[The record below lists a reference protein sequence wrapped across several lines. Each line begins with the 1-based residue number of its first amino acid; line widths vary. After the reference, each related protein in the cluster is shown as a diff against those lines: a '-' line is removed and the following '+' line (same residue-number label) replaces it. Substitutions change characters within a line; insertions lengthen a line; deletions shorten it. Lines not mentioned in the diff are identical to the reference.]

1 MKKALKII
9 VPIVA
14 VIAILLAIVYFMI
27 LHPRIMIYRAVR
39 EFIKGIPYS
48 AEYFTEYNV
57 HNDTYTEIETDWY
70 TLTLPSEIQLQPSLE
85 GSSLRQYK
93 NTDETITVLLDG
105 KSDNS
110 DLNMYAQENYSE
122 ISTVDLNME
131 LERFKN
137 GFDKIGKGHPDS
149 AYGLHKCA
157 ALINSDD
164 YDFWDLEKG
173 YAFLVV
179 GLFKAFNEP
188 ITGRY
193 HLIYESEEICGIFS
207 YDIKTDEET
216 NAEYYSI
223 WFDFYSTDD
232 LNTEYVIIAKT
243 QTLEDVYAIVNSIT
257 FNR

>member
-1 MKKALKII
+1 MKRRLKII
-9 VPIVA
+9 APIA
-14 VIAILLAIVYFMI
+14 VVVILLGIAYLLI
-27 LHPRIMIYRAVR
+27 LHPRIMLYSVVK

-48 AEYFTEYNV
+48 ADYFTEYTV
-57 HNDTYTEIETDWY
+57 HNDTYTQFGTDWY
-70 TLTLPSEIQLQPSLE
+70 TLELPPDIQLQPHLE

-93 NTDETITVLLDG
+93 NPDETITVILSG

-110 DLNMYAQENYSE
+110 DFNMYAPENYGE
-122 ISTVDLNME
+122 ISTAELNME

-149 AYGLHKCA
+149 AYGLLKCA

-164 YDFWDLEKG
+164 YDFWDLEKA
-173 YAFLVV
+173 YAFSVV
-179 GLFKAFNEP
+179 GLFKALNEP

-207 YDIKTDEET
+207 YSNKTDEET
-216 NAEYYSI
+216 NAEYYSA

-232 LNTEYVIIAKT
+232 LNTAYCITAKT
-243 QTLEDVYAIVNSIT
+243 QTLEEAYAIVNSIK
-257 FNR
+257 FNN